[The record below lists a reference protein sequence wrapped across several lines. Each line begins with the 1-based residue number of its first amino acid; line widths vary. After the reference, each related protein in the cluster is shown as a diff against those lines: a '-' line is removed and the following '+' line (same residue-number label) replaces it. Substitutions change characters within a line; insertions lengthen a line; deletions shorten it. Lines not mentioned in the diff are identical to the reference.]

1 MPAPK
6 WWASPKLMQHFRN
19 SLLVVVVAAAA
30 CLTGGAQTAAEKP
43 STDVR
48 RVGARLQCQCGCKDS
63 VSTCSMLECSF
74 SKPAKE
80 RIARMQ
86 AVGMSDDQIVRAFV
100 QDYGAGI
107 YLSPPSAFGWII
119 PYTAIGV
126 GLLALWAFVKKYRQP
141 KPLAEVGPLELDD
154 PALEKYKDQIEKD
167 LAKLE

>member
-1 MPAPK
+1 
-6 WWASPKLMQHFRN
+6 MQRFRN
-19 SLLVVVVAAAA
+19 SLLVAVAAAAA
-30 CLTGGAQTAAEKP
+30 CLSGGAQTAAEKP

-63 VSTCSMLECSF
+63 VATCSMLECSF

-86 AVGMSDDQIVRAFV
+86 AVSMSDDQIVKAFV

-107 YLSPPSAFGWII
+107 YLAPPSAFGWII
-119 PYTAIGV
+119 PYAVIGI
-126 GLLALWAFVKKYRQP
+126 GLVALWAFVKKYRKP
-141 KPLAEVGPLELDD
+141 KPLSEIGPLELDD
-154 PALEKYKDQIEKD
+154 PALEKYKDQIEND